1 MTRAHKFANLLGVV
15 LPFVGLVAAI
25 GLLWN
30 TWVSWTDLALLAVG
44 YVLTGV
50 GITVGYHRLFTHRAF
65 QTKQWMRWTF
75 AILGSMAVEGPVLVW
90 VADHR
95 KHHQFSDVEGDPH
108 SPHTGSGNGFVAA
121 AKNLFHAHMG
131 WLFVAEG
138 RAELTKYVPDML
150 SERGMKQIS
159 KLFWMWLV
167 VSLVVPAAIGYAI
180 AGTWQ
185 GALTA
190 LLWGGAIRIFLL
202 HHVTFSINSRLPLL
216 GPPALQD
223 TGPQPQR
230 LADEPDLVRRVVAQ
244 QPPRVPVLRVPRDAT
259 LRGCPRSGRL
269 GDHRAREARIGLE
282 GRAHSARAPG
292 FEVARRLSPLSAR
305 LLDRPGVAGRDEGL
319 QVAVSLG
326 IVELR
331 LHEFVVAVARNVS
344 EDAERDDA
352 VLRVVDP

>member
-121 AKNLFHAHMG
+121 VKNLFHAHMG

-150 SERGMKQIS
+150 SERGMKRIS

-180 AGTWQ
+180 SGTWQ

-202 HHVTFSINSRLPLL
+202 HHVTFSINSVCHFWGRRRFKTPDHSRNVWLMSLISFGESWHNNHHAFPSSAFH
-216 GPPALQD
+216 GMQRFEAALD
-223 TGPQPQR
+223 PGGWVIT
-230 LADEPDLVRRVVAQ
+230 
-244 QPPRVPVLRVPRDAT
+244 
-259 LRGCPRSGRL
+259 
-269 GDHRAREARIGLE
+269 GLE
-282 GRAHSARAPG
+282 K
-292 FEVARRLSPLSAR
+292 L
-305 LLDRPGVAGRDEGL
+305 GL
-319 QVAVSLG
+319 AWKVVRIPRERQASKSL
-326 IVELR
+326 
-331 LHEFVVAVARNVS
+331 AA
-344 EDAERDDA
+344 
-352 VLRVVDP
+352 

>member
-121 AKNLFHAHMG
+121 VKNLFHAHMG

-138 RAELTKYVPDML
+138 RADLTKYVPDML

-159 KLFWMWLV
+159 RLFWMWLV

-180 AGTWQ
+180 SGTWQ

-202 HHVTFSINSRLPLL
+202 HHVTFSINSVCHFWGRRRFKTPDHSRNVWLMSLISFGESWHNNHHAFPSSAFHGMQRFEAALDPGGWVITGLEKL
-216 GPPALQD
+216 G
-223 TGPQPQR
+223 
-230 LADEPDLVRRVVAQ
+230 LAWKVVRI
-244 QPPRVPVLRVPRDAT
+244 PRDRQA
-259 LRGCPRSGRL
+259 SK
-269 GDHRAREARIGLE
+269 
-282 GRAHSARAPG
+282 
-292 FEVARRLSPLSAR
+292 
-305 LLDRPGVAGRDEGL
+305 
-319 QVAVSLG
+319 SL
-326 IVELR
+326 
-331 LHEFVVAVARNVS
+331 AA
-344 EDAERDDA
+344 
-352 VLRVVDP
+352 

>member
-95 KHHQFSDVEGDPH
+95 KHHQFSDIEGDPH
-108 SPHTGSGNGFVAA
+108 SPHTGAGNGFIAA
-121 AKNLFHAHMG
+121 AKNLFHAHVG

-138 RAELTKYVPDML
+138 RADLTKYVPDML
-150 SERGMKQIS
+150 TERGMRQIS
-159 KLFWMWLV
+159 RLFWMWLV
-167 VSLVVPAAIGYAI
+167 LSLVVPAAIGYAI
-180 AGTWQ
+180 SGTWQ

-202 HHVTFSINSRLPLL
+202 HHVTFSINSVCHFWGRRRFKTPDHSRNVWLMSLISFGESWHNNHHAFPTSAFH
-216 GPPALQD
+216 GMRRSEVALD
-223 TGPQPQR
+223 PGGWVIT
-230 LADEPDLVRRVVAQ
+230 
-244 QPPRVPVLRVPRDAT
+244 
-259 LRGCPRSGRL
+259 
-269 GDHRAREARIGLE
+269 GLE
-282 GRAHSARAPG
+282 K
-292 FEVARRLSPLSAR
+292 L
-305 LLDRPGVAGRDEGL
+305 GL
-319 QVAVSLG
+319 AWKVVRIPRERQASKSL
-326 IVELR
+326 
-331 LHEFVVAVARNVS
+331 AA
-344 EDAERDDA
+344 
-352 VLRVVDP
+352 

>member
-30 TWVSWTDLALLAVG
+30 TWVGWTDLALLAVG

-95 KHHQFSDVEGDPH
+95 KHHQFSDVDGDPH
-108 SPHTGSGNGFVAA
+108 SPHTGEGSGFFAA
-121 AKNLFHAHMG
+121 ARNLFHAHMG

-150 SERGMKQIS
+150 TERGMKQIS
-159 KLFWMWLV
+159 RLFWMWLV
-167 VSLVVPAAIGYAI
+167 ISLVVPAAIGYAI
-180 AGTWQ
+180 SGTWQ

-202 HHVTFSINSRLPLL
+202 HHVTFSINSVCHFWGRRRFK
-216 GPPALQD
+216 
-223 TGPQPQR
+223 T
-230 LADEPDLVRRVVAQ
+230 PDHSRNVWLMSLISFGESWHNNHHAFPSSAFHGMRRV
-244 QPPRVPVLRVPRDAT
+244 
-259 LRGCPRSGRL
+259 RGRARPGRL
-269 GDHRAREARIGLE
+269 GDHRAREARAGLE
-282 GRAHSARAPG
+282 GRADPARPA
-292 FEVARRLSPLSAR
+292 
-305 LLDRPGVAGRDEGL
+305 GL
-319 QVAVSLG
+319 QVA
-326 IVELR
+326 R
-331 LHEFVVAVARNVS
+331 
-344 EDAERDDA
+344 
-352 VLRVVDP
+352 RVIS

>member
-121 AKNLFHAHMG
+121 VKNLFHAHMG

-180 AGTWQ
+180 SGTWQ

-190 LLWGGAIRIFLL
+190 
-202 HHVTFSINSRLPLL
+202 HHVTFSINSVCHFWGRRRFKTPDHSRNVWLMSLISFGESWHNNHHAFPSSAFH
-216 GPPALQD
+216 GMQRFEAALD
-223 TGPQPQR
+223 PGGWVIT
-230 LADEPDLVRRVVAQ
+230 
-244 QPPRVPVLRVPRDAT
+244 
-259 LRGCPRSGRL
+259 
-269 GDHRAREARIGLE
+269 GLE
-282 GRAHSARAPG
+282 K
-292 FEVARRLSPLSAR
+292 L
-305 LLDRPGVAGRDEGL
+305 GL
-319 QVAVSLG
+319 AWKVVRIPRERQASKSL
-326 IVELR
+326 
-331 LHEFVVAVARNVS
+331 AA
-344 EDAERDDA
+344 
-352 VLRVVDP
+352 

>member
-121 AKNLFHAHMG
+121 VKNLFHAHMG

-150 SERGMKQIS
+150 GERGMKQIS

-180 AGTWQ
+180 SGTWQ

-202 HHVTFSINSRLPLL
+202 HHVTFSINSVCHFWGRRRFKTPDHSRNVWLMSLISFGESWHNNHHAFPSSAFH
-216 GPPALQD
+216 GMQRFEAALD
-223 TGPQPQR
+223 PGGWVIT
-230 LADEPDLVRRVVAQ
+230 
-244 QPPRVPVLRVPRDAT
+244 
-259 LRGCPRSGRL
+259 
-269 GDHRAREARIGLE
+269 GLE
-282 GRAHSARAPG
+282 K
-292 FEVARRLSPLSAR
+292 L
-305 LLDRPGVAGRDEGL
+305 GL
-319 QVAVSLG
+319 AWKVVRIPRERQASKSL
-326 IVELR
+326 
-331 LHEFVVAVARNVS
+331 AA
-344 EDAERDDA
+344 
-352 VLRVVDP
+352 